1 MKIAV
6 ICDVLGDENNGT
18 TIAAMNLIRSL
29 RDKGHT
35 VRVVCADQSRAGSP
49 DYYIVPK
56 FNFGPFNRYVEKN
69 GVAPARVDHPILE
82 SAIADADII
91 HVMLPFGLGKAAAIY
106 AHSHG
111 IPLTAG
117 FHCQAEN
124 LTGHLLLKDFQWGN
138 RVTYRVFYRRLYQY
152 CDCIHYPSKFICD
165 TFESVVGPTPH
176 RVISNGVGDAF
187 IPGPSKRPE
196 ALKDKYI
203 VLFTGRY
210 SREKSH
216 RVLIDAVARSRHRD
230 QIQLIFAGTGPL
242 EAYLRHYAKKRR
254 IPPPI
259 MQFYSRN
266 DLIQVIRS
274 ADLYVHPAEIEIEA
288 ISCLEAIACGRVPL
302 IADSPRSATR
312 YFALS
317 ENNLFHYNDPDSLA
331 EKMDWWLEHPEQR
344 QHCSQEYLGYAQ
356 QFSFSQCMDQM
367 EQMLQDV
374 WEEKQH
380 EA

>member
-35 VRVVCADQSRAGSP
+35 IRVVCADQSRAGSP

-138 RVTYRVFYRRLYQY
+138 RVT
-152 CDCIHYPSKFICD
+152 
-165 TFESVVGPTPH
+165 
-176 RVISNGVGDAF
+176 
-187 IPGPSKRPE
+187 
-196 ALKDKYI
+196 
-203 VLFTGRY
+203 
-210 SREKSH
+210 
-216 RVLIDAVARSRHRD
+216 
-230 QIQLIFAGTGPL
+230 
-242 EAYLRHYAKKRR
+242 
-254 IPPPI
+254 
-259 MQFYSRN
+259 
-266 DLIQVIRS
+266 
-274 ADLYVHPAEIEIEA
+274 
-288 ISCLEAIACGRVPL
+288 
-302 IADSPRSATR
+302 
-312 YFALS
+312 
-317 ENNLFHYNDPDSLA
+317 
-331 EKMDWWLEHPEQR
+331 
-344 QHCSQEYLGYAQ
+344 
-356 QFSFSQCMDQM
+356 
-367 EQMLQDV
+367 
-374 WEEKQH
+374 
-380 EA
+380 